1 MSHLLQRGQCPACES
16 APGREILALPY
27 DTAPLR
33 EFLAEYYPAMDPGL
47 LNGEVYRLRC
57 CDDCGLIFQQGVP
70 DGTLARDLYEKWIDR
85 KKSKSKKHSGGDWS
99 RRRRLSA
106 EISLMLDLLGSPS
119 VSPRVLDFGL
129 GWGDWCKM
137 AGAYGCETFGVELS
151 RDKVEHAR
159 SVGIKV
165 VALEDL
171 PQEHFDCINLEQ
183 VLEHLSEPGA
193 MVHRLV
199 RSLKPGGL
207 MYIAVPNG
215 NGMLQRVPTLAWSTQ
230 DRAATMAIHPLEHL
244 NCFSHAALVKL
255 GNRAGL
261 HEFAPS
267 LATVYRHQLT
277 LEDVHSF
284 ARTLFGPIVRGL
296 VQRVPKVI
304 FRRLVA

>member
-1 MSHLLQRGQCPACES
+1 MSHLLQRGHCPACES
-16 APGREILALPY
+16 TLGREILALSY
-27 DTAPLR
+27 DSAPLR
-33 EFLAEYYPAMDPGL
+33 EFLAEYYPVMDPGL
-47 LNGEVYRLRC
+47 LKGDVYRLRC

-70 DGTLARDLYEKWIDR
+70 DDTLARDLYEKWIDG

-119 VSPRVLDFGL
+119 VPPRVLDFGL

-165 VALEDL
+165 VALEEL
-171 PQEHFDCINLEQ
+171 PQEHFDYINLEQ

-193 MVHRLV
+193 IVRRLV

-207 MYIAVPNG
+207 MHIAVPNG

-230 DRAATMAIHPLEHL
+230 DRTATMAVHPLEHL
-244 NCFSHAALVKL
+244 NCFSHRALVNL
-255 GNRAGL
+255 GVRSGL
-261 HEFAPS
+261 LEVVPS
-267 LATVYRHQLT
+267 PLTVYRHQL
-277 LEDVHSF
+277 SF
-284 ARTLFGPIVRGL
+284 ENAGAFLRTLSRPLVRAF

-304 FRRLVA
+304 FRKPIR